1 MSIMAPPS
9 FLTAFDLPDLKLP
22 SGKRNV
28 TNVPSQSLM
37 MLNDPLV
44 SPLAKHWATKLLK
57 EPHASVEERISAMFA
72 RAFARPPQLA
82 ELQQCTTATR
92 DFATTPDLLHDEAA
106 WTQLAHALFN
116 TQEFI
121 HYR

>member
-1 MSIMAPPS
+1 
-9 FLTAFDLPDLKLP
+9 
-22 SGKRNV
+22 
-28 TNVPSQSLM
+28 M

-44 SPLAKHWATKLLK
+44 STLAKHWSAQLLK
-57 EPHASVEERISAMFA
+57 APHTTAEERISAMFA
-72 RAFARPPQLA
+72 RAFARQPQPA
-82 ELQQCTTATR
+82 ELEQWTTAAR

-121 HYR
+121 YYR

>member
-1 MSIMAPPS
+1 
-9 FLTAFDLPDLKLP
+9 
-22 SGKRNV
+22 
-28 TNVPSQSLM
+28 M

-44 SPLAKHWATKLLK
+44 STLAKHWATQLLK
-57 EPHASVEERISAMFA
+57 APHTTTEARISAMFIA
-72 RAFARPPQLA
+72 AFARAPQPG
-82 ELQQCTTATR
+82 ELQQWKAAAQ

-106 WTQLAHALFN
+106 WTQLAHAIFN

>member
-1 MSIMAPPS
+1 M
-9 FLTAFDLPDLKLP
+9 
-22 SGKRNV
+22 
-28 TNVPSQSLM
+28 TNVPTQSLM

-44 SPLAKHWATKLLK
+44 STLAKHWAMQLLK
-57 EPHASVEERISAMFA
+57 APHTTAEERISAMLIV
-72 RAFARPPQLA
+72 AFARVPAPS
-82 ELQQCTTATR
+82 ELQQWKATAQ

-106 WTQLAHALFN
+106 WTQLAHAIFN

>member
-1 MSIMAPPS
+1 MAPPT

-28 TNVPSQSLM
+28 TNVPTQSLM

-44 SPLAKHWATKLLK
+44 STLAKHWAVQLHKA
-57 EPHASVEERISAMFA
+57 PHTTAEERISAMFIQ
-72 RAFARPPQLA
+72 AFARAPQPG
-82 ELQQCTTATR
+82 ELQQWTAAAR
-92 DFATTPDLLHDEAA
+92 DFATTPDLLHDEVV
-106 WTQLAHALFN
+106 WSQLAHALFN